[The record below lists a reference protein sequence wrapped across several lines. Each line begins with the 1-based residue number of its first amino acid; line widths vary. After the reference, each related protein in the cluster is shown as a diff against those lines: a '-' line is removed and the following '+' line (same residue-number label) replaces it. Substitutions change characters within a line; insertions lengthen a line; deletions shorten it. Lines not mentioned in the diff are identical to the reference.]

1 MSWSWFSPI
10 FVWVVGIKL
19 RPTGLH
25 GKGIYPPSHL
35 HSLTI
40 LLIEKYGDVNDTLF
54 HELKIFKDLLILW
67 V

>member
-1 MSWSWFSPI
+1 MELVLS
-10 FVWVVGIKL
+10 FVWVVGITL

-25 GKGIYPPSHL
+25 GKSIYLLSHR

-40 LLIEKYGDVNDTLF
+40 LLIEKYGEVNDTLF
-54 HELKIFKDLLILW
+54 HELKIFKDLFILW